1 MDIVKLLQ
9 GVGVLFV
16 GQRLGW
22 FQLYGPL
29 KIDWLKGNNWFI
41 YGIAI
46 PISYIF
52 LVAIKLCT
60 EAFEGNMYPSRF
72 LTFSLGI
79 ISFAILTWYFNNEG
93 INMKVAV
100 SLILALSL
108 VCVQV
113 FWK

>member
-9 GVGVLFV
+9 GCGLLFL
-16 GQRLGW
+16 GQILVW
-22 FQLYGPL
+22 FQ
-29 KIDWLKGNNWFI
+29 LKGNNWFI